1 MNLLD
6 LLQDAGGSKSL
17 GHLAG
22 AVGIDASQTQSLVAA
37 VAPALMAGLQKQT
50 ENEGGLSALQNALST
65 GNHAR
70 YVDQPELMADSA
82 SRDDGNRILG
92 HLLGSKDVS
101 RNLASDA
108 AASTG
113 IDPRI
118 IKQALPLVA
127 GLAMGALSK
136 QKSDNDIGGL
146 LGGLADGIGV
156 NDVMGLAR
164 KFF

>member
-1 MNLLD
+1 MDLLN

-22 AVGIDASQTQSLVAA
+22 AIGIDASQTQNLVAA
-37 VAPALMAGLQKQT
+37 VAPALMRGMQKQT
-50 ENEGGLSALQNALST
+50 EDEGGLAAFQRALTS

-70 YVDQPELMADSA
+70 YVDQPELMEDSA
-82 SRDDGNRILG
+82 SREDGNRILG

-101 RNLASDA
+101 RNVAAEAAS
-108 AASTG
+108 STG

-127 GLAMGALSK
+127 GLAMGAISK
-136 QKSDNDIGGL
+136 QKTGDGL
-146 LGGLADGIGV
+146 LGALVGGDGIGV
-156 NDVMGLAR
+156 DDVVGLAR